1 MTAFV
6 VLKTVQS
13 VAPPKKIGKLEIF
26 LRLTRAQFVPLII
39 LPSAVGTAYAFRSTN
54 SFNLGYFALVIVG
67 VVLLHLGANAID
79 DCYDYQ
85 NGVDGIANSNFPK
98 DFGGWKPLPRGLLS
112 LRDAKIIS
120 YLLFLGSL
128 LISVY
133 FSIVVGYWSLI
144 FAVSGILLAVAY
156 TAPPMKLDYS
166 GKGLGEIAILL
177 AFGPIPVLGSF
188 YVQTG
193 MLNLSAFL
201 ISIAVGIMTVTILID
216 HDMIFYEVYVKARK
230 FSLAAVLGRS
240 KALSTSLYFTLV
252 AYGFVIA
259 LIAVRALPVSSAV
272 APITSALV
280 LSRKFGTFGKPN
292 EPPPF
297 YVPFTEN
304 ALISDW
310 LFSLVLAVSIAIP
323 LH

>member
-1 MTAFV
+1 
-6 VLKTVQS
+6 VQS
-13 VAPPKKIGKLEIF
+13 VAPQKKVSKLEVF
-26 LRLTRAQFVPLII
+26 LRLTRAQFIPLII
-39 LPSAVGTAYAFRSTN
+39 LPSAVGTAYAFRSTG
-54 SFNLGYFALVIVG
+54 SFNLDYFALVIVG

-79 DCYDYQ
+79 DCYDFQ
-85 NGVDGIANSNFPK
+85 NGVDGIANSIFPK

-112 LRDAKIIS
+112 LRNAKIVS

-144 FAVSGILLAVAY
+144 FAISGIVLAIFY
-156 TAPPMKLDYS
+156 TAPPMKLDYR
-166 GKGLGEIAILL
+166 GKGLGELAILL

-193 MLNLSAFL
+193 NLNLSAFL
-201 ISIAVGIMTVTILID
+201 ISVAVGIMTVTVLID

-230 FSLAAVLGRS
+230 LSLGAVLGRS
-240 KALSTSLYFTLV
+240 RALSASLYVTLV
-252 AYGFVIA
+252 AYALVIA
-259 LIAVRALPVSSAV
+259 LIALKTLPVTSVA
-272 APITSALV
+272 APIASALI
-280 LSRKFGTFGKPN
+280 LSRKFGTFAKPS

-304 ALISDW
+304 ALLSDW
-310 LFSLVLAVSIAIP
+310 IFSLVLAVTIAIP
-323 LH
+323 FH

>member
-1 MTAFV
+1 M
-6 VLKTVQS
+6 
-13 VAPPKKIGKLEIF
+13 
-26 LRLTRAQFVPLII
+26 
-39 LPSAVGTAYAFRSTN
+39 
-54 SFNLGYFALVIVG
+54 G

-85 NGVDGIANSNFPK
+85 NGVDGIANSIFPK

-144 FAVSGILLAVAY
+144 FATSGVLLAIFY
-156 TAPPMKLDYS
+156 TAPPMKSDYR
-166 GKGLGEIAILL
+166 GKGLGELAILL

-193 MLNLSAFL
+193 ALNLSAFL
-201 ISIAVGIMTVTILID
+201 ISIALGIMTVTVLII

-230 FSLAAVLGRS
+230 LSLGVVLGRLR
-240 KALSTSLYFTLV
+240 ALRASLYLTLI
-252 AYGFVIA
+252 AYGLVIA
-259 LIAVRALPVSSAV
+259 LIVLKTLPVTSVA
-272 APITSALV
+272 APIASALV
-280 LSRKFGTFGKPN
+280 LSSKFGTFRNPS

-297 YVPFTEN
+297 YVPFTKS
-304 ALISDW
+304 ALLSDW
-310 LFSLVLAVSIAIP
+310 IFSLALAVSIAIP
-323 LH
+323 FH